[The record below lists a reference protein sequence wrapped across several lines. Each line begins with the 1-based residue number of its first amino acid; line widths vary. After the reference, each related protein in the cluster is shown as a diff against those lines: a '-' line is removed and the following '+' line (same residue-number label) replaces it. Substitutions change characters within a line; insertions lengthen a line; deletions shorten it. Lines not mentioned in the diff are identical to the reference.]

1 MKQAPVKQNR
11 IRRSY
16 SKSFKAELV
25 AQSLAK
31 NESIA
36 AIALGHGI
44 NANLLQR
51 WIREHERYGHHSLD
65 EIQAKDTDRA
75 VATGPA
81 NWIPLVSSPQTSR
94 PHRQAAMDVSIA
106 LSGRDGI
113 QIQMHWPGGD
123 VQGLARFA
131 RELLT

>member
-11 IRRSY
+11 LRRSY
-16 SKSFKAELV
+16 SKRFKAELV

-51 WIREHERYGHHSLD
+51 WIREHERYGHHSLED
-65 EIQAKDTDRA
+65 IQAKA
-75 VATGPA
+75 GCSPVATAPA
-81 NWIPLVSSPQTSR
+81 NWIPLASTPQASR
-94 PHRQAAMDVSIA
+94 SHRQADMDVSIA
-106 LSGRDGI
+106 LSGRDGV
-113 QIQMHWPGGD
+113 QIQMHWPSED